1 MIKIFVGSSEEAR
14 RRMIVPKLIAELSRD
29 FDILPWYE
37 AFDQGV
43 FTLEALLKFAEE
55 VDAAI
60 LVFTKDDIREYRGK
74 ITSVTRDNVVF
85 EAGLFFAQLG
95 RDRVWIL
102 MEEGAEL
109 PGDFDGLTVA
119 RFRSV
124 APGNNRTQGLN
135 ADLTI
140 RINDIK
146 DKWINLSFRQRPSV
160 TVDTTQVDTEEIED
174 SAIGIKETLKV
185 YITRLRPHVSNLR
198 DFSQGRIVQST
209 TPLDFDSTGA
219 ILNAYAEAL
228 SLVADRF
235 WTTTYLSSGFW
246 IKENIDIVGANT
258 KMLERLRSQSGS
270 SRRLF
275 LLTEPPQSYVN
286 SWKQELID
294 LRNQNKMYA
303 IKRRKG
309 EFDTIKRGLYK
320 MINEGTEVRVAYDDP
335 NLHLVAQNL
344 AREIGFEYGDSEIA
358 IYDKFR
364 VDIFGGGSNK
374 QITDIRIYS
383 KITRNFNV
391 ILDRIEN
398 YFDSLWRDAESGEVY
413 LSRLDEA
420 YDSFIRRIDYAPN
433 WLGLY
438 EFGLPHEDEDV
449 KTVEIHRVQEILR
462 NRGLW
467 GNIKRYLDVGTC
479 TARYP
484 LTLRDAVV
492 QGGEILGV
500 DDDPDAV
507 RFARG
512 QCRDRAPGD
521 TRIKIQQIDFAARD
535 IPDIGGKFN
544 LITCMLGTL
553 SHFGWDKNTSFED
566 TLQLV
571 LGRFAGLLSREGLL
585 VLGNWSQNAK
595 NKQELLSI
603 YRTSDRRRLA
613 AWTPDTDELK
623 ERLNIAGFVV
633 LEQNQLITGRLDL
646 FVCQRRGG

>member
-1 MIKIFVGSSEEAR
+1 
-14 RRMIVPKLIAELSRD
+14 
-29 FDILPWYE
+29 
-37 AFDQGV
+37 
-43 FTLEALLKFAEE
+43 
-55 VDAAI
+55 
-60 LVFTKDDIREYRGK
+60 
-74 ITSVTRDNVVF
+74 
-85 EAGLFFAQLG
+85 
-95 RDRVWIL
+95 
-102 MEEGAEL
+102 
-109 PGDFDGLTVA
+109 
-119 RFRSV
+119 
-124 APGNNRTQGLN
+124 
-135 ADLTI
+135 
-140 RINDIK
+140 
-146 DKWINLSFRQRPSV
+146 
-160 TVDTTQVDTEEIED
+160 
-174 SAIGIKETLKV
+174 
-185 YITRLRPHVSNLR
+185 
-198 DFSQGRIVQST
+198 
-209 TPLDFDSTGA
+209 
-219 ILNAYAEAL
+219 
-228 SLVADRF
+228 
-235 WTTTYLSSGFW
+235 
-246 IKENIDIVGANT
+246 
-258 KMLERLRSQSGS
+258 
-270 SRRLF
+270 
-275 LLTEPPQSYVN
+275 
-286 SWKQELID
+286 
-294 LRNQNKMYA
+294 
-303 IKRRKG
+303 
-309 EFDTIKRGLYK
+309 
-320 MINEGTEVRVAYDDP
+320 
-335 NLHLVAQNL
+335 
-344 AREIGFEYGDSEIA
+344 
-358 IYDKFR
+358 
-364 VDIFGGGSNK
+364 
-374 QITDIRIYS
+374 
-383 KITRNFNV
+383 
-391 ILDRIEN
+391 
-398 YFDSLWRDAESGEVY
+398 
-413 LSRLDEA
+413 
-420 YDSFIRRIDYAPN
+420 
-433 WLGLY
+433 LY